1 MADPTLAPDPAQPA
15 RWGAAA
21 TVVWAAVALAVFF
34 AAQIGF
40 VMVFVAATMG
50 HLPPQA
56 LEKELLKVQTNGDV
70 LAVATFL
77 SAPATVLALF
87 VIVKIK
93 RAANITDTLGLHV
106 PAPGVLVRWLVATL
120 LFIAAMDAFTWLIG
134 KPIVPEFMQLVYR
147 SAEQKGVLWFALIVA
162 APLAEEL
169 LFRGFVVSGLA
180 PSRIGPVGAVIVA
193 ALAWAAIHVQYDLY
207 GIGTIVALGL
217 LFGAARIK
225 TGTVVVPMA
234 MHALANLVATI
245 ETMIHV
251 G

>member
-1 MADPTLAPDPAQPA
+1 MADTALAPDPAPPA

-40 VMVFVAATMG
+40 VLVFVAATMG

-56 LEKELLKVQTNGDV
+56 LEKEMLKVQTNGDV

-87 VIVKIK
+87 IIVKIK
-93 RAANITDTLGLHV
+93 RAANITDTLALHV
-106 PAPGVLVRWLVATL
+106 PSPGVLARWLVATIVL
-120 LFIAAMDAFTWLIG
+120 IAVLDAFTWLIG
-134 KPIVPEFMQLVYR
+134 KPIVPEFMQAVYR
-147 SAEQKGVLWFALIVA
+147 SAEQRGVLWFAFIVA

-180 PSRIGPVGAVIVA
+180 PSRFGPAGAVIVA

-207 GIGTIVALGL
+207 GIGTIVVLGL
-217 LFGAARIK
+217 LLGAARIR

-234 MHALANLVATI
+234 MHALMNLVATI
-245 ETMIHV
+245 ETAIQV
-251 G
+251 R